1 MKINAVIGSTMFGI
15 GIILSLAIIQVSYA
29 QSGNSTNSAIK
40 TFHSDIQSGN
50 STNSAIKTFH
60 SDIDTSPIQAVIM
73 INEADNKSAFF
84 QPHTVTIRV
93 GGEILIANNASS
105 SQSVTSGSGPDDPM
119 AGKTFDTDKIKRGE
133 FVEYVPE
140 NLKPGNYSFYS
151 SADPQVKGLM
161 IVVP

>member
-1 MKINAVIGSTMFGI
+1 MKINAVIGSALLGI
-15 GIILSLAIIQVSYA
+15 GIIVLALAIVQITYA

-40 TFHSDIQSGN
+40 SFHSDTDS
-50 STNSAIKTFH
+50 
-60 SDIDTSPIQAVIM
+60 SPIEAVIM
-73 INEADNKSAFF
+73 INQADNKSAFYK
-84 QPHTVTIRV
+84 PHTVTIRV

-119 AGKTFDTDKIKRGE
+119 AGKTFDTDKIKPGA
-133 FVEYVPE
+133 FVEYIPE

-151 SADPQVKGLM
+151 SADPQVKGKM

>member
-29 QSGNSTNSAIK
+29 QNVFDTNSAIK
-40 TFHSDIQSGN
+40 TFHN
-50 STNSAIKTFH
+50 
-60 SDIDTSPIQAVIM
+60 DTDVSPIEAVIM
-73 INEADNKSAFF
+73 INEAYNKTAFF
-84 QPHTVTIRV
+84 QPHTVTVRV
-93 GGEILIANNASS
+93 GGEILIANNGSS
-105 SQSVTSGSGPDDPM
+105 SQSVTSGSGPDDPV
-119 AGKTFDTDKIKRGE
+119 AGKTFDTDKIKPGA

>member
-1 MKINAVIGSTMFGI
+1 MFGI

-93 GGEILIANNASS
+93 RGTEILIANNASS

-133 FVEYVPE
+133 FVEYV
-140 NLKPGNYSFYS
+140 LR
-151 SADPQVKGLM
+151 
-161 IVVP
+161 I

>member
-1 MKINAVIGSTMFGI
+1 MYIRVIFLDEGWNDMKINAVNASTMFGI

-40 TFHSDIQSGN
+40 TFHN
-50 STNSAIKTFH
+50 
-60 SDIDTSPIQAVIM
+60 DTDVSPIEAVIM
-73 INEADNKSAFF
+73 INEHDNKSAFF
-84 QPHTVTIRV
+84 QPHTVTVRV
-93 GGEILIANNASS
+93 GGEILIANNASSS

-151 SADPQVKGLM
+151 SADPQAKGLM

>member
-40 TFHSDIQSGN
+40 TFHN
-50 STNSAIKTFH
+50 
-60 SDIDTSPIQAVIM
+60 DTDVSPIEAVIM
-73 INEADNKSAFF
+73 INEADNKTAFF
-84 QPHTVTIRV
+84 QPHTVTVRV
-93 GGEILIANNASS
+93 GGEILIANNGSS
-105 SQSVTSGSGPDDPM
+105 TQSVTSGSGPDDPM
-119 AGKTFDTDKIKRGE
+119 AGKTFDTDKIKPGA
-133 FVEYVPE
+133 FVEYVTQ

-151 SADPQVKGLM
+151 SADPQVKGLL

>member
-29 QSGNSTNSAIK
+29 QSGFATTSAIK
-40 TFHSDIQSGN
+40 TFHN
-50 STNSAIKTFH
+50 
-60 SDIDTSPIQAVIM
+60 DTDVSPIEAVIM
-73 INEADNKSAFF
+73 INEADNKTAFF
-84 QPHTVTIRV
+84 QPHTVTVRV
-93 GGEILIANNASS
+93 GGEILIANNGSS

-119 AGKTFDTDKIKRGE
+119 AGKTFDTDKIKPGA

-140 NLKPGNYSFYS
+140 NLKPGNYSFFS